1 MIKAAF
7 FDIDGTLMAH
17 SLGCVPE
24 DTRRALEELKK
35 RGVRVF
41 TCTGRHILELD
52 ELGLTSLGFDGHVLL
67 NGQLCLDGA
76 RRILLETPVPR
87 EDIERI
93 LPVFEERRIPIA
105 FVEKDR
111 IYINFID
118 DRVRAAQKAISSEL
132 PETDCWAGG
141 AVYLVNIFA
150 EDETVLRALERMPRC
165 RMTRWNPYGV
175 DIIAEGG
182 SKAKGMERL
191 LAHFGAAREETIAF
205 GDGENDMEM
214 LGYAG
219 IGVAMGNAEEK
230 VKACADYVTE
240 AVDRGGILSALRH
253 FDIL

>member
-76 RRILLETPVPR
+76 RRILSETPVPR

-111 IYINFID
+111 IYINSID
-118 DRVRAAQKAISSEL
+118 GRVRAAQKAISSEL
-132 PETDCWAGG
+132 PETGCWAGG
-141 AVYLVNIFA
+141 AGWTA
-150 EDETVLRALERMPRC
+150 GERRRRRDADADTDAGHHPGRG
-165 RMTRWNPYGV
+165 RRDPTDPL
-175 DIIAEGG
+175 A
-182 SKAKGMERL
+182 AL
-191 LAHFGAAREETIAF
+191 LA
-205 GDGENDMEM
+205 
-214 LGYAG
+214 
-219 IGVAMGNAEEK
+219 VP
-230 VKACADYVTE
+230 
-240 AVDRGGILSALRH
+240 
-253 FDIL
+253 

>member
-76 RRILLETPVPR
+76 RRILSETPVPR

-118 DRVRAAQKAISSEL
+118 GRVRAAQKAISSEL
-132 PETDCWAGG
+132 PETGCWAGG

-191 LAHFGAAREETIAF
+191 LAHFGARQGRDHRLWRWRERY
-205 GDGENDMEM
+205 GD
-214 LGYAG
+214 AG
-219 IGVAMGNAEEK
+219 ICRNRRRHGK
-230 VKACADYVTE
+230 
-240 AVDRGGILSALRH
+240 RGGKGKGLRGLCDGSCGQRRH
-253 FDIL
+253 PVGPAAF

>member
-76 RRILLETPVPR
+76 RRILSETPVPR

-93 LPVFEERRIPIA
+93 LPVFKERRIPIA

-118 DRVRAAQKAISSEL
+118 GRVRAAQKAISSEL
-132 PETDCWAGG
+132 PET
-141 AVYLVNIFA
+141 FS
-150 EDETVLRALERMPRC
+150 RR
-165 RMTRWNPYGV
+165 TR
-175 DIIAEGG
+175 
-182 SKAKGMERL
+182 RF
-191 LAHFGAAREETIAF
+191 FGRWSGCPAAA
-205 GDGENDMEM
+205 
-214 LGYAG
+214 
-219 IGVAMGNAEEK
+219 
-230 VKACADYVTE
+230 
-240 AVDRGGILSALRH
+240 
-253 FDIL
+253 

>member
-1 MIKAAF
+1 MKSPAEPRYRQISKMLR
-7 FDIDGTLMAH
+7 IRIESGKLPKHTLLP
-17 SLGCVPE
+17 SQN
-24 DTRRALEELKK
+24 ELA
-35 RGVRVF
+35 REFGV
-41 TCTGRHILELD
+41 
-52 ELGLTSLGFDGHVLL
+52 
-67 NGQLCLDGA
+67 
-76 RRILLETPVPR
+76 TPM
-87 EDIERI
+87 
-93 LPVFEERRIPIA
+93 
-105 FVEKDR
+105 
-111 IYINFID
+111 
-118 DRVRAAQKAISSEL
+118 
-132 PETDCWAGG
+132 
-141 AVYLVNIFA
+141 
-150 EDETVLRALERMPRC
+150 TVLRALERMPRC

-240 AVDRGGILSALRH
+240 AADRGGILSALRH